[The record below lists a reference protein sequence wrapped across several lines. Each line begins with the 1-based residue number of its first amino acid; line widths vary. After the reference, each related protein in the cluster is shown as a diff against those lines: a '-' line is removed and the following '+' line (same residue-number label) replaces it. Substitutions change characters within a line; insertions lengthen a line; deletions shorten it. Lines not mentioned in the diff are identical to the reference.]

1 MKVNTVSK
9 YVCTPYTFIN
19 QSTCLS
25 ICSSISVYTFIEIL
39 QVYMFMIFF
48 LNLVGLHV
56 YKGLHGNQG
65 NQSIYFTPHYNNGL
79 NYLVP
84 KATMP
89 YPILS
94 RHHTSFVFYKK
105 LYKVSKKKGKTFQ
118 SIRLRQQ
125 SNLLRDSVCS

>member
-1 MKVNTVSK
+1 MH
-9 YVCTPYTFIN
+9 
-19 QSTCLS
+19 STSLACLS
-25 ICSSISVYTFIEIL
+25 GFQDL
-39 QVYMFMIFF
+39 RP
-48 LNLVGLHV
+48 NLLFTT
-56 YKGLHGNQG
+56 
-65 NQSIYFTPHYNNGL
+65 IYFTPHYNNGL